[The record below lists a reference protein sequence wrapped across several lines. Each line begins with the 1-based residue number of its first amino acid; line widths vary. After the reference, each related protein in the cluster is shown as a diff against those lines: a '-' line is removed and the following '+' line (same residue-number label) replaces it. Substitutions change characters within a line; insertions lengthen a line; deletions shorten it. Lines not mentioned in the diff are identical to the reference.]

1 MNNLFGIVKAILVF
15 ILCFL
20 MLELSFGFLDL
31 VVKSIEGL

>member
-1 MNNLFGIVKAILVF
+1 MNNLFGIAKAILVF

-20 MLELSFGFLDL
+20 MLEFSFGFLDL

>member
-1 MNNLFGIVKAILVF
+1 MNNLFGIAKAILVF

-31 VVKSIEGL
+31 VLKSVEGL

>member
-1 MNNLFGIVKAILVF
+1 MNNLFGIVNAIVVF
-15 ILCFL
+15 IVCFL

>member
-1 MNNLFGIVKAILVF
+1 MNNLFGIAKAILVF

-31 VVKSIEGL
+31 VIKSVEGL